1 MEIEGTH
8 GDLPRKGRV
17 LSETIRQWKMPDEAT
32 IRARQ
37 RRACLNQMILVSA
50 AASLFCCFISV
61 LLGVPQSFL
70 GQWWMKPPRYPGA
83 VEVKFTEGEVCQ
95 MPSPGIYCYEWYY
108 RTGDSVE
115 EVIAYYEDMEW
126 AFHPRITF
134 EWKRGRRFGLNW
146 VAESCVRIM
155 SNISCYQII
164 VHPSPDGD
172 TEVYILERGAMG
184 EIRKS
189 DQ

>member
-1 MEIEGTH
+1 M
-8 GDLPRKGRV
+8 
-17 LSETIRQWKMPDEAT
+17 SEVFGKWRRPDEAT
-32 IRARQ
+32 LRAR
-37 RRACLNQMILVSA
+37 RRRSCLRQVVLAVA
-50 AASLFCCFISV
+50 AASVFCLFISV
-61 LLGVPQSFL
+61 LIGVPQSFA

-83 VEVKFTEGEVCQ
+83 VEVTFAVGEVCQ
-95 MPSPGIYCYEWYY
+95 MSSPGVYCYEWYY
-108 RTGDSVE
+108 RTDDSVE
-115 EVIAYYEDMEW
+115 EVIAYYEDLEW
-126 AFHPRITF
+126 RFHPQITF

-146 VAESCVRIM
+146 VAESCIRIL